1 MGSGLED
8 VAMEESV
15 NEAYVAQRATVCKS
29 TVAKSCFSI

>member
-15 NEAYVAQRATVCKS
+15 NVAYVAQRATVCES
-29 TVAKSCFSI
+29 AVAKSCFSI